1 MPTGRKVRGDP
12 ERVLLSFP
20 LRSVI
25 GSNRKQEIP
34 FAGHTREKM
43 KPKPRKRIL
52 GVLATVLLL
61 IFFQLPF
68 APIASGAL
76 LPGGWPDTPSIFDPL
91 GDDSPG
97 RDIYEGAWW
106 AYSGGSYYFRMDLL
120 GSFNKNSYYGFYFDT
135 DGNSGT
141 GGSFSG
147 SGLNLTG
154 IDMFVSSYYNNRGL
168 FINTNLQTWNTGLND
183 WNSPTSLP
191 SGSFCVR
198 KFPQRPVHVVWSDH
212 EQQSKPQRHHGPRGY
227 PHPQRG
233 LASRLRD
240 HCPRRPEKEG
250 NKPERYRES
259 VKKRGFGVYG
269 EIYILES
276 WRRRDMK
283 KFLLFPVVIFVVLMA
298 FGTSDAALLGGKQ
311 INVRWLYPDTSTQW
325 TGWSYGGDI
334 TVVTGIEISDI
345 NTFTGGLGA
354 DAMEIDLSDTN
365 IKWYFYGTG
374 THGFDSATF
383 NGFQSLP

>member
-147 SGLNLTG
+147 SGLNLAG

-191 SGSFCVR
+191 PGSF
-198 KFPQRPVHVVWSDH
+198 
-212 EQQSKPQRHHGPRGY
+212 
-227 PHPQRG
+227 
-233 LASRLRD
+233 
-240 HCPRRPEKEG
+240 
-250 NKPERYRES
+250 ES
-259 VKKRGFGVYG
+259 LDNA
-269 EIYILES
+269 EHILEWRVAS
-276 WRRRDMK
+276 GNFPSGLFTWYGATMNNNQNLKDITGPVVTPIPNAAWLLGSGIIALVGLRRRG
-283 KFLLFPVVIFVVLMA
+283 I
-298 FGTSDAALLGGKQ
+298 SR
-311 INVRWLYPDTSTQW
+311 NDT
-325 TGWSYGGDI
+325 GR
-334 TVVTGIEISDI
+334 V
-345 NTFTGGLGA
+345 
-354 DAMEIDLSDTN
+354 
-365 IKWYFYGTG
+365 
-374 THGFDSATF
+374 
-383 NGFQSLP
+383 